1 MKRVFL
7 TSISGIWILI
17 STVIAVHGQL
27 ASNHIK
33 PSDRFIVSNKKE
45 SENPAV
51 GVGRVNPPVVRS
63 FLKAYKDVSD
73 EKWIEV
79 TDGFVAMFTY
89 NGRDYQVAYTK
100 RGNLVHTIRSYNED
114 KMAPELRHLV
124 KSTYYDY
131 NINRVH
137 EIEIPRDPI
146 TYVVQLEGKKELIN
160 LKVYEGE
167 MEEIQ
172 KFNKSK

>member
-1 MKRVFL
+1 MKKVFL
-7 TSISGIWILI
+7 ISISGIWLLI

-27 ASNHIK
+27 ASNNTK
-33 PSDRFIVSNKKE
+33 PADRFAILNKKE
-45 SENPAV
+45 LENAPGV
-51 GVGRVNPPVVRS
+51 VGRVSPPVVRS
-63 FLKAYKDVSD
+63 FLKVYKDVSD

-79 TDGFVAMFTY
+79 KDGFVAMFSQ
-89 NGRDYQVAYTK
+89 NGKDYQVAYTK

-114 KMAPELRHLV
+114 VMSQELRRIV

-137 EIEIPRDPI
+137 EIETPRDPI
-146 TYVVQLEGKKELIN
+146 TYIVQLEGKTELIN
-160 LKVYEGE
+160 LKIYEGE

>member
-1 MKRVFL
+1 MKKVFL
-7 TSISGIWILI
+7 ISVLGIWLLI

-27 ASNHIK
+27 ASNNTRS
-33 PSDRFIVSNKKE
+33 SDRFIILNKKE
-45 SENPAV
+45 SENSP
-51 GVGRVNPPVVRS
+51 GITGRVSPSVVRI

-79 TDGFVAMFTY
+79 KDGFVAMFTR
-89 NGRDYQVAYTK
+89 NGMDYQVAYTK
-100 RGNLVHTIRSYNED
+100 RGNLVHTIRSYDED
-114 KMAPELRHLV
+114 KMSQELRHVV

-137 EIEIPRDPI
+137 EIETPRDPI
-146 TYVVQLEGKKELIN
+146 TYVVQLEGKKDLIN
-160 LKVYEGE
+160 LKLYEGE